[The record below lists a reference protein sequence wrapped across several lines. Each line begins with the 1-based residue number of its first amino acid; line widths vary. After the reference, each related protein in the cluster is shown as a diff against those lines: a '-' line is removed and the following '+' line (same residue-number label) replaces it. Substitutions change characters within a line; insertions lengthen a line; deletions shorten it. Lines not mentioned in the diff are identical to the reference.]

1 MIMTIE
7 VVRLSNT
14 ADIKNVITAINASSF
29 FFFFVVI

>member
-1 MIMTIE
+1 MTIE

-14 ADIKNVITAINASSF
+14 ADIKERDHGDNASSF